1 MITTEEIKSF
11 LEGNDPEE
19 HIVALEFDYAT
30 EEIYKIK
37 EIPGKGKQIVRDTF
51 IPFCWVGDL
60 RRLNFYGGSKAL
72 QKEAMSKHKILIE
85 KLETHDNERLSQGLP
100 YLVKSLKGYRNLIQ
114 FFRDGGID
122 PWGDAAKEQFL
133 LLPPVEQY
141 LIQKEKRLF
150 KGYEEYND
158 ITRFVFDL
166 EKNKKNKDL
175 LSFSGQ
181 YTKSIQ
187 VSLVVTIVLIL
198 TGNGSLKDQKLL
210 VWI

>member
-60 RRLNFYGGSKAL
+60 RRLNFYGGSKAT

-85 KLETHDNERLSQGLP
+85 KLETHDNERLLQGLT
-100 YLVKSLKGYRNLIQ
+100 YLVKSLKGYRN
-114 FFRDGGID
+114 
-122 PWGDAAKEQFL
+122 K
-133 LLPPVEQY
+133 
-141 LIQKEKRLF
+141 
-150 KGYEEYND
+150 
-158 ITRFVFDL
+158 
-166 EKNKKNKDL
+166 
-175 LSFSGQ
+175 
-181 YTKSIQ
+181 
-187 VSLVVTIVLIL
+187 
-198 TGNGSLKDQKLL
+198 
-210 VWI
+210 